1 MNDHRYLQYAWK
13 GAIVPLH
20 RIWRKKNPFNKIT
33 KEYSFPKSGN
43 MVYDFLYMVHG
54 KWFLIKS
61 LAWVPGL
68 TGSLGQCNACQTP
81 VRKGNLYWRLKVI
94 LYCSSLYLSRTI
106 VRRHMMHKVATVDWG
121 VHLAV
126 VYMQDPIPDPI
137 NHRRSVAKQ
146 GDPYISGIF
155 TH

>member
-1 MNDHRYLQYAWK
+1 MKRCYRPSPSDLKGKKSLQQNNQ
-13 GAIVPLH
+13 
-20 RIWRKKNPFNKIT
+20 RIFVSKIG
-33 KEYSFPKSGN
+33 KHGIW
-43 MVYDFLYMVHG
+43 FLVHG
-54 KWFLIKS
+54 TWYIISDKS